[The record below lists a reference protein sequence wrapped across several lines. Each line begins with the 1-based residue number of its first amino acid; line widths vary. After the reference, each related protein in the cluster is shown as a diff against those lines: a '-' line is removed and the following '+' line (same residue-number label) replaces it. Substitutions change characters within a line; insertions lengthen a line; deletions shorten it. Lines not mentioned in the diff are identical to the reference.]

1 MASDPTQ
8 LPKGV
13 PDDGV
18 DALYGLP
25 LDEFTPAR
33 DALAKELRGSGERDA
48 GAWVKALKKPSA
60 AAWVVNQL
68 ARSQGRDA
76 KHVLDTGDALRTT
89 QERALAGKGKPG
101 ELGGATR
108 EHADAMRALLAK
120 APGLL
125 DGDGH
130 SPSSATLDRA
140 EETLRAIALDDEA
153 RTGFACGR
161 LTRERQAAGL
171 GFALA
176 DAGEPAPKRSR
187 RAGKEKPKPA
197 APKRDD
203 AKKEKERERAR
214 KDAER
219 AQAALKEARSRHR
232 DQQKQ
237 VADRRRELSAAE
249 REAEGIQRKLAKAT
263 DALEKASAKASD
275 TEAAL
280 EEAEE
285 AAKRA

>member
-1 MASDPTQ
+1 MPSDPTQ

-48 GAWVKALKKPSA
+48 AAWVKALKKPSA

-76 KHVLDTGDALRTT
+76 KQVLDTGDALRTA

-108 EHADAMRALLAK
+108 EHADAMSALLAK
-120 APGLL
+120 APGPL

-130 SPSSATLDRA
+130 SPSNATLERA

-153 RTGFACGR
+153 RAGFACGR
-161 LTRERQAAGL
+161 LTRGRQAAGL
-171 GFALA
+171 GFPLG
-176 DAGEPAPKRSR
+176 DAGESAPKKSG
-187 RAGKEKPKPA
+187 RAEKEKPQA
-197 APKRDD
+197 KRDD

-214 KDAER
+214 KEKDSAR
-219 AQAALKEARSRHR
+219 AALKDARSRHR

-237 VADRRRELSAAE
+237 VADRSRELSAVE
-249 REAEGIQRKLAKAT
+249 REAESIQRKLAKAT
-263 DALEKASAKASD
+263 DALEKARAKESD

-280 EEAEE
+280 EEAEQ
-285 AAKRA
+285 AAKRV